1 MFYDSSAGDIDFP
14 SYEPYYK
21 SEKVPEQKRFNKKNC
36 IIIIAIISVL
46 IILIVGIFLAV
57 YFGSKKKESGGI
69 IKASYYFPKVNKSY
83 ALFNLIGFTGD
94 DYEEP
99 SYNDNYPFRLLKDE
113 NQKLKPEDQCNNG
126 TCYIEIKFNKVI
138 TSLEGMFANMTE
150 LITVDFSQFNS
161 KKIINMNNLFSNC
174 TNLEKVT
181 FEEFNAKNLETI
193 DNMFENCP
201 KLSKIDLK
209 SYSTPKLY
217 TMNSAFK
224 GCTNLISLDIS
235 NFILNSK
242 IDYGNAF
249 QGCDHLKIFNHP
261 AKNYESI
268 KKEYD
273 KTIINGRFCEEGINC
288 QKCEKIDDKYP
299 DVTICKECVSTQFF
313 SNNIELPLNCSN
325 CMAHCLQC
333 NSTDSCIE
341 CDDDI
346 SYPKNEYNKNICI
359 PYNFSST
366 DILDSIDTTNIEL
379 PTSLP
384 TDI

>member
-1 MFYDSSAGDIDFP
+1 M
-14 SYEPYYK
+14 SYT
-21 SEKVPEQKRFNKKNC
+21 
-36 IIIIAIISVL
+36 
-46 IILIVGIFLAV
+46 
-57 YFGSKKKESGGI
+57 I
-69 IKASYYFPKVNKSY
+69 IKASYYFPEVGKQY

-273 KTIINGRFCEEGINC
+273 KNIINGSFCEKGINC

-325 CMAHCLQC
+325 CMDHCLQC
-333 NSTDSCIE
+333 NYTDSCIE
-341 CDDDI
+341 CDKN
-346 SYPKNEYNKNICI
+346 SELSKNEYIN
-359 PYNFSST
+359 
-366 DILDSIDTTNIEL
+366 L
-379 PTSLP
+379 
-384 TDI
+384 